1 MEYEVTVDGSKFRVR
16 FFERDGQLHVQ
27 HEGGT
32 FPVHADTPL
41 RSKVQ
46 LARLDSH
53 ELRFGYHRGKEAISV
68 VLGGAIYEAE
78 VREQQHVRFAQLAP
92 RKGAS
97 AAVDVKAP
105 MPGMVV
111 ALRVKVGQAV
121 KKNESLLGL
130 HAMKLENDIR
140 APRDGVVQAVMVK
153 VGDVLEK
160 GAPMVRLGPP
170 AGTNP

>member
-1 MEYEVTVDGSKFRVR
+1 MEYEVTVDGQKFRVR

-32 FPVHADTPL
+32 FPVQADTPL

-46 LARLDSH
+46 LARLDG
-53 ELRFGYHRGKEAISV
+53 EAARFGYHRGKEAISV

-78 VREQQHVRFAQLAP
+78 VREQQHVRFTQLAP
-92 RKGAS
+92 RKGAGT
-97 AAVDVKAP
+97 AIDVKAP

-111 ALRVKVGQAV
+111 TVRVKPGQAV

-140 APRDGVVQAVMVK
+140 APRDGVVQGVFVK
-153 VGDVLEK
+153 AGDVLEK
-160 GAPMVRLGPP
+160 GVLMVRLGPP
-170 AGTNP
+170 QP